1 MSLTINEKLLDN
13 ENLKPV
19 HINLFLNLLRI
30 SEFGVVEIS
39 VTKLME
45 LIRCSNRKQVIDYLR
60 ILQENNILEIESI
73 NGITNK
79 YTLNSE
85 YGIR

>member
-60 ILQENNILEIESI
+60 ILQENNILEIESS

>member
-19 HINLFLNLLRI
+19 HINLFLNLLKI

-39 VTKLME
+39 VTKLMQ
-45 LIRCSNRKQVIDYLR
+45 LIRCSNRKQVIEYLR
-60 ILQENNILEIESI
+60 ILQENNILEIQSS

-79 YTLNSE
+79 YTLNQE
-85 YGIR
+85 YGIK

>member
-39 VTKLME
+39 VTKLMQ
-45 LIRCSNRKQVIDYLR
+45 LIRCSNRKQVIEYLR
-60 ILQENNILEIESI
+60 ILQENNILEIESS

-79 YTLNSE
+79 YTLNQE

>member
-1 MSLTINEKLLDN
+1 MSLTINEKLLAN

-60 ILQENNILEIESI
+60 ILEENNILEIESS

-79 YTLNSE
+79 YTLNPE